1 MKIIFNQNI
10 CRVNVY
16 EKLEDYIGTFVVTTG
31 KRKIGYR
38 FKIFPQYEKIE
49 GVFYWWHEDFYSSI
63 EEFNKKQKRKYVED
77 KKIYYKPHCVIV
89 TNDGNKE
96 EVFFETKE
104 ELNSYVDKL
113 KSFSSHITIE

>member
-16 EKLEDYIGTFVVTTG
+16 EKLEEYNSNFVVTTE

-38 FKIFPQYEKIE
+38 FKIFPRYEEIE
-49 GVFYWWHEDFYSSI
+49 GVFYWWDREFYSTIEDFS
-63 EEFNKKQKRKYVED
+63 KKQKRKYVED

-96 EVFFETKE
+96 EVFFDTKE

-113 KSFSSHITIE
+113 KSISPYIILE